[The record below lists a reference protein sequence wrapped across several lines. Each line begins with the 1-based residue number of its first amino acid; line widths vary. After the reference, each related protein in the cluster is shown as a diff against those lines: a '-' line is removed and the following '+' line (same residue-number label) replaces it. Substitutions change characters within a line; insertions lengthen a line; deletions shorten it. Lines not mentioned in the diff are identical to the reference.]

1 MYKTKHRFFKLI
13 AVCCLILAV
22 ACLIMPTTYRQM
34 TGDCEV
40 TFLDV
45 GQGDSIF
52 ISADGY
58 NVLIDA
64 GGLPTDST
72 AMAENVVIPYL
83 KSLGISKL
91 DVVFNTHPDNDHI
104 GGIFAVLDEVDVD
117 YLALYE
123 GYAKNKK
130 QNQLLKLAEQ
140 DNVTVLAVSAGE
152 EFNFSDNFKI
162 TVLSPEEG
170 AYYESDEVNN
180 GSLVLHISY
189 QDFDILTTGDLVGDD
204 MMNAIKN
211 LDCDDIEIL
220 QLPHHGSKYSYNEDW
235 YGEFDPEAV
244 MISVGIDND
253 YGHPGQKVIDY
264 WEDRGVAIYRTD
276 LYGSCRATYKNG
288 KLSFDTAA

>member
-1 MYKTKHRFFKLI
+1 MLTKWKVRRAMRNSKLKRSMYKTKHRLYKFI
-13 AVCCLILAV
+13 AVCCLVLAV
-22 ACLIMPTTYRQM
+22 ACLIVPTHRQI

-83 KSLGISKL
+83 KSLGVSKL

-104 GGIFAVLDEVDVD
+104 GGIFAVLDEIDVD

-140 DNVTVLAVSAGE
+140 DNVTVLAVAAGE
-152 EFNFSDNFKI
+152 EF
-162 TVLSPEEG
+162 
-170 AYYESDEVNN
+170 N

-235 YGEFDPEAV
+235 YAEFDPEAV

-253 YGHPGQKVIDY
+253 YGHPGQKVINY
-264 WEDRGVAIYRTD
+264 WENRNVAIYRTD
-276 LYGSCRATYKNG
+276 LCGSCKATYKDG
-288 KLSFDTAA
+288 RLSFEMAA